1 MRRRL
6 DYSRSKI
13 MRFGMRALNHCV
25 APVCLFAA
33 LLTSAL
39 AGCGV
44 KETPT
49 GIDLQGEVEGF
60 APTSAI
66 ISRVT
71 NQPYD
76 QLVPL
81 DTVDVLRGHF
91 EWRCDT
97 LPYDVYA
104 LSFVSEGVPNENS
117 SVYALLG
124 DGRVK
129 MRVARDRE
137 GVLSTRSVG
146 SEVQAQYERFME
158 EYRKVSR
165 RDEIDSLEHAFFS
178 ARERGDTVAALKIKE
193 ASKPLYTESAMQIQR
208 YLRDRLKDTVR
219 NFFTL
224 YLYYTHDLAT
234 ATIERL
240 GQLDSIRA
248 RLGEWK
254 GTEEQG
260 SRLMRSALL
269 RCDLA
274 SRSVEGALAPEI
286 VGVRPNG
293 DTLRLSSL
301 RGRWVLVDFWA
312 SYCGWCRQELPLL
325 RAAYERYGKA
335 GGVSF
340 VSVSLDK
347 NDAAWRR
354 ALEEEKMPWDNIRIE
369 GDLASRTITEY
380 NISGIPLAILIDGEG
395 RIARRGIRGAEMIE
409 VLAGL

>member
-1 MRRRL
+1 
-6 DYSRSKI
+6 
-13 MRFGMRALNHCV
+13 MRALNHCV

-137 GVLSTRSVG
+137 GVLSTRSAG

-165 RDEIDSLEHAFFS
+165 RDEIDSLERAFFS
-178 ARERGDTVAALKIKE
+178 ARERGDTAAALKIKE
-193 ASKPLYTESAMQIQR
+193 VSKPLYTESAMQIQR
-208 YLRDRLKDTVR
+208 YLRERLKDTAR

-224 YLYYTHDLAT
+224 
-234 ATIERL
+234 
-240 GQLDSIRA
+240 
-248 RLGEWK
+248 
-254 GTEEQG
+254 
-260 SRLMRSALL
+260 
-269 RCDLA
+269 
-274 SRSVEGALAPEI
+274 
-286 VGVRPNG
+286 
-293 DTLRLSSL
+293 
-301 RGRWVLVDFWA
+301 
-312 SYCGWCRQELPLL
+312 
-325 RAAYERYGKA
+325 
-335 GGVSF
+335 
-340 VSVSLDK
+340 
-347 NDAAWRR
+347 
-354 ALEEEKMPWDNIRIE
+354 
-369 GDLASRTITEY
+369 
-380 NISGIPLAILIDGEG
+380 
-395 RIARRGIRGAEMIE
+395 
-409 VLAGL
+409 

>member
-1 MRRRL
+1 
-6 DYSRSKI
+6 
-13 MRFGMRALNHCV
+13 MRALKHYA
-25 APVCLFAA
+25 APVCLFATLLA
-33 LLTSAL
+33 LAF

-60 APTSAI
+60 APTGAI

-104 LSFVSEGVPNENS
+104 LSFVSEGVSNENS

-137 GVLSTRSVG
+137 GMLSTRSVG

-165 RDEIDSLEHAFFS
+165 RDEIDSLERAFFS
-178 ARERGDTVAALKIKE
+178 ARERGDTAAALKIKE

-234 ATIERL
+234 ATI
-240 GQLDSIRA
+240 
-248 RLGEWK
+248 
-254 GTEEQG
+254 
-260 SRLMRSALL
+260 
-269 RCDLA
+269 
-274 SRSVEGALAPEI
+274 
-286 VGVRPNG
+286 
-293 DTLRLSSL
+293 
-301 RGRWVLVDFWA
+301 
-312 SYCGWCRQELPLL
+312 
-325 RAAYERYGKA
+325 
-335 GGVSF
+335 
-340 VSVSLDK
+340 
-347 NDAAWRR
+347 
-354 ALEEEKMPWDNIRIE
+354 
-369 GDLASRTITEY
+369 
-380 NISGIPLAILIDGEG
+380 
-395 RIARRGIRGAEMIE
+395 
-409 VLAGL
+409 